1 MINNEL
7 KTLIIEFL
15 DNKNIDFKILDNS
28 FTLYLNNYLKG
39 YWQGSTS
46 KINWS
51 KVCGNSILIDFKD
64 NIDHDIVQKSLINAN
79 FKVLKSN
86 YLVLYFSGNEAVFRI
101 HKTFFTNYLYDFM
114 DEFAFLDSILLF
126 DYEQAISKTSEINF
140 VEVRILDYIAGNN

>member
-51 KVCGNSILIDFKD
+51 KVCGNSLLIDFKD

-140 VEVRILDYIAGNN
+140 VEVRILDYIAGNH

>member
-51 KVCGNSILIDFKD
+51 KVCGNSLLIDFKD

-101 HKTFFTNYLYDFM
+101 HKTFFTN
-114 DEFAFLDSILLF
+114 SISCTIVV
-126 DYEQAISKTSEINF
+126 AP
-140 VEVRILDYIAGNN
+140 

>member
-51 KVCGNSILIDFKD
+51 KVCGNSLLIDFKD

>member
-28 FTLYLNNYLKG
+28 FTFYLNNYLKD

-51 KVCGNSILIDFKD
+51 KVCGSSLLIDFED

-86 YLVLYFSGNEAVFRI
+86 YLILYFSGNEAVFRI
-101 HKTFFTNYLYDFM
+101 HKIFFTNYLYDFM

-126 DYEQAISKTSEINF
+126 DYEQAVSKTSEINF